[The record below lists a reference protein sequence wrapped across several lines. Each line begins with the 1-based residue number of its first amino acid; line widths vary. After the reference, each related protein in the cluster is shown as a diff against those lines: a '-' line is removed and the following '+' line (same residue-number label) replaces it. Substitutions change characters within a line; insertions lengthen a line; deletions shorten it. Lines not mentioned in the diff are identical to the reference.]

1 MRAARWLIDLPTR
14 LHLWSAEHELRHSPA
29 PQGADDHARQ
39 HNLDVLRAY
48 RRSRRFPHNTV
59 ATRPTPVF
67 IDDDGRRC
75 AVAHLMIESGA
86 SDAARHVAAKTPY
99 ARIHELD
106 PAPLDDWAQPNGL
119 TRRDLTRIQPEYCYE
134 PGGCGPGPWWR
145 VAEIALLV
153 LMSVGAATIVANL
166 GYLVKAGSRHLAA
179 RLGRAIGWALLAIN
193 TATLYALLSAFNSKP
208 GVEALAEWGLIGL
221 IVGLACIL
229 AASRSTRRERRL
241 SPAKG
246 MTP

>member
-67 IDDDGRRC
+67 IDDDGRRR

-86 SDAARHVAAKTPY
+86 GAMAYQVAASQTY
-99 ARIHELD
+99 AYVPDIEPVALE
-106 PAPLDDWAQPNGL
+106 AWARTSGL
-119 TRRDLTRIQPEYCYE
+119 TTTELARIQPEYCYE
-134 PGGCGPGPWWR
+134 
-145 VAEIALLV
+145 I
-153 LMSVGAATIVANL
+153 
-166 GYLVKAGSRHLAA
+166 
-179 RLGRAIGWALLAIN
+179 GRAH
-193 TATLYALLSAFNSKP
+193 
-208 GVEALAEWGLIGL
+208 V
-221 IVGLACIL
+221 
-229 AASRSTRRERRL
+229 
-241 SPAKG
+241 
-246 MTP
+246 